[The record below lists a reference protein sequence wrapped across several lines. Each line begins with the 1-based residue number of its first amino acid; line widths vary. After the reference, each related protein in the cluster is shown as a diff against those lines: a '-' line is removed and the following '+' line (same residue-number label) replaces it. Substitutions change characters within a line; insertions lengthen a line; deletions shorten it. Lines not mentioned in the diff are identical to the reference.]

1 MRAALAGV
9 IAGMLRDAPG
19 LEGAAVFDAPPSR
32 AAHPFVL
39 VGEPVVTDLSAGL
52 TIGREARVAVLIED
66 GGEQPDRLRALVA
79 AAEAAL
85 ASLPAVLPGGW
96 RVTVNALA
104 RSRLVK
110 AGGRWVATIEW
121 RVRLWRED
129 A

>member
-9 IAGMLRDAPG
+9 IAEVLRDWPG
-19 LEGAAVFDAPPSR
+19 LEGAAVFDAPPAR
-32 AAHPFVL
+32 AAHPFVV

-52 TIGREARVAVLIED
+52 TIGREARVAVLVED
-66 GGEQPDRLRALVA
+66 GGEQPARCRALVA

-85 ASLPAVLPGGW
+85 VSLPDVLPGGW